1 MIPSRDTV
9 TQVTRTVA
17 AAHGVAVRDILGKTR
32 QRKVVKA
39 RAETIQ
45 ALAEAGGGRYTL
57 TGLGRALG
65 LTHGAIR
72 YWLVSEDARAKRR
85 ARGLADYYRR
95 AQ

>member
-17 AAHGVAVRDILGKTR
+17 AAHGVTVRDILGKTR

-45 ALAEAGGGRYTL
+45 TLAEAGKGRYTI

-65 LTHGAIR
+65 LNHATIH
-72 YWLVSEDARAKRR
+72 YWLSSEEARLKRR
-85 ARGLADYYRR
+85 ARVMADHYRR